1 MEVFAHRETTREY
14 SPGAAHHPGM
24 ETYFRIA
31 ADVTVC
37 FHMAY
42 VLFVVLG
49 QATVM
54 LGAIFGWEWIRN
66 TTFRLLH
73 LLAISIVVVESW
85 LGITCPLTTLEQSLR
100 AKSGATSY
108 DGDFIA
114 NAVHD
119 ALFIECEPWVFT
131 TMYSIFGLAVLATLL
146 ACPPRAFIR
155 SKLAAHPLSSA
166 TTES

>member
-1 MEVFAHRETTREY
+1 MQTI
-14 SPGAAHHPGM
+14 
-24 ETYFRIA
+24 FRIA
-31 ADVTVC
+31 ADATVC

-54 LGAIFGWEWIRN
+54 LGAVCGWKWILN

-85 LGITCPLTTLEQSLR
+85 LSITCPLTTLEKYLR
-100 AKSGATSY
+100 AKSGATTY
-108 DGDFIA
+108 DGDFFA

-131 TMYSIFGLAVLATLL
+131 TMYSLFGLAVLVTLF
-146 ACPPRAFIR
+146 ACPPRAFTR
-155 SKLAAHPLSSA
+155 TTTDGNTPNNA
-166 TTES
+166 TAEA

>member
-1 MEVFAHRETTREY
+1 
-14 SPGAAHHPGM
+14 M
-24 ETYFRIA
+24 ETLFRIA
-31 ADVTVC
+31 ADATVC

-54 LGAIFGWEWIRN
+54 LGALCGWKWIRN

-85 LGITCPLTTLEQSLR
+85 LNITCPLTTLEKFLR

-119 ALFIECEPWVFT
+119 ALFIECEPWIFT
-131 TMYSIFGLAVLATLL
+131 TVYSMFGLAVLVTLF
-146 ACPPRAFIR
+146 ACPPLAFTR
-155 SKLAAHPLSSA
+155 NRQAATTLNNA
-166 TTES
+166 TTEA

>member
-1 MEVFAHRETTREY
+1 
-14 SPGAAHHPGM
+14 M
-24 ETYFRIA
+24 ETLFRIA
-31 ADVTVC
+31 ADATVC

-54 LGAIFGWEWIRN
+54 LGTVCGWNWIRN

-73 LLAISIVVVESW
+73 LLTISIVVVESW
-85 LGITCPLTTLEQSLR
+85 LGITCPLTTLEKHLR

-108 DGDFIA
+108 GGDFIA

-131 TMYSIFGLAVLATLL
+131 TMYSMFGLAVLATLF
-146 ACPPRAFIR
+146 ACPPRAFTR
-155 SKLAAHPLSSA
+155 NRQASGPLSNA
-166 TTES
+166 TSET

>member
-1 MEVFAHRETTREY
+1 
-14 SPGAAHHPGM
+14 M
-24 ETYFRIA
+24 ETLFRIA
-31 ADVTVC
+31 ADATVC
-37 FHMAY
+37 FHMTY

-49 QATVM
+49 QAAVM
-54 LGAIFGWEWIRN
+54 LGAVCGWNWIRN

-73 LLAISIVVVESW
+73 LLAISVVAVESW
-85 LGITCPLTTLEQSLR
+85 LNITCPLTTLEKHFR

-131 TMYSIFGLAVLATLL
+131 TMYSMFGLAVLATLF
-146 ACPPRAFIR
+146 ACPPRAFTQNR
-155 SKLAAHPLSSA
+155 QASGPLSNA
-166 TTES
+166 TSET

>member
-1 MEVFAHRETTREY
+1 
-14 SPGAAHHPGM
+14 M
-24 ETYFRIA
+24 ETLFRIA
-31 ADVTVC
+31 ADATVC

-54 LGAIFGWEWIRN
+54 LGAVCGWNWIRN

-73 LLAISIVVVESW
+73 LLAISVVVVESW
-85 LGITCPLTTLEQSLR
+85 LNITCPLTTLEKYLR

-108 DGDFIA
+108 GGNFIA

-131 TMYSIFGLAVLATLL
+131 TMYSIFGLAVLATLF

-155 SKLAAHPLSSA
+155 NKQASGPLSNA
-166 TTES
+166 TTEA